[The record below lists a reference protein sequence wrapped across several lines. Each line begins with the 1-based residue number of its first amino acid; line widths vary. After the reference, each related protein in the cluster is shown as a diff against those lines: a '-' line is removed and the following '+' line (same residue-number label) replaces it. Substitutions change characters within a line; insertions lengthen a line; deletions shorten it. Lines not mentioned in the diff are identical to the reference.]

1 MTAAVTCWPLS
12 ISDVLVTVRF
22 RWLLDHGETPNS
34 LNMLLESGI
43 VQSPLAEPVS
53 AHEDETT
60 WLVRCNRSE
69 AERMLH
75 GKPEGTFLIRP
86 SSDPHSYALSIV

>member
-1 MTAAVTCWPLS
+1 
-12 ISDVLVTVRF
+12 
-22 RWLLDHGETPNS
+22 
-34 LNMLLESGI
+34 MLLECGS
-43 VQSPLAEPVS
+43 VETLTEATPSV
-53 AHEDETT
+53 HDDETT
-60 WLVRCNRSE
+60 WLIKCNRSE